1 MRLFPLLLGL
11 LRLAARLFGFLE
23 RRAAISAAERAAVAE
38 QALKI
43 AARAGA
49 ARRIEE
55 QVAGMTDDEVRQR
68 LREQGD
74 FRP

>member
-1 MRLFPLLLGL
+1 M
-11 LRLAARLFGFLE
+11 RLAARLFGFLE
-23 RRAAISAAERAAVAE
+23 RRAAISTAERAVVAE

>member
-1 MRLFPLLLGL
+1 MRLFPLLVGL

-23 RRAAISAAERAAVAE
+23 RRAALSAAERAAVAE

-49 ARRIEE
+49 ARRIEDE
-55 QVAGMTDDEVRQR
+55 VAGMTDDEVRRR

>member
-1 MRLFPLLLGL
+1 MRLFPLLVGL

-23 RRAAISAAERAAVAE
+23 RRAALSAGERAAVAE

-49 ARRIEE
+49 ARRIEDE
-55 QVAGMTDDEVRQR
+55 VAGMTDDEVRRR